1 MAILPCAWTA
11 PSEFAVP
18 TAAVVLTPIIFVVLI
33 PALLELQVPPAATLI
48 LTSTVFVPELYAKV
62 LPRPIKLI

>member
-1 MAILPCAWTA
+1 M
-11 PSEFAVP
+11 
-18 TAAVVLTPIIFVVLI
+18 IFVVLI

-62 LPRPIKLI
+62 LPRPMKLIWVTPVPMALPDD